1 MSETKLSELG
11 IMIDCSRNAVV
22 NLPALKDF
30 TKLCAKLGYDFIGLY
45 TEDTIEL
52 PGEPYFGYQRG
63 RYSADEIR
71 EADAYARS
79 LGMELRPYIQ
89 TLAHIN
95 QIVDYEAYA
104 DIIDINDIL
113 LIGDP
118 KTEALIDKL
127 LKTISEVYSTKK
139 VNIGMDEAHMVG
151 LGKYL
156 EKHGFCDRVEIMLTH
171 LNKVVELCKKHGL
184 QPQMWSDMF
193 FRLLNAGAYG
203 EEDANAAKALSES
216 LANKVKIPDGLELV
230 YWDYYSTKSEHYES
244 IIAQHKAFA
253 PKLSFAGGAWKWMGF
268 APYNSYSLL
277 ITRAA
282 MKAACSSG
290 IDSFVMTMWGDDG
303 DECSMYA
310 ALPVLFEAALL
321 AGKLPKSELE
331 KDELFRKITGYTI
344 EDFMLLDLANPGCSG
359 EHKNNLSKILLFN
372 DPLLGVYDSL
382 VPKDA
387 SKYYREASDKL
398 ADATKNSSQESADK
412 EAVAPGKFDSIFRT
426 QELLCRVLE
435 HKADL
440 GCRIRKAYKDS
451 DKETLKNI
459 ADNEIPELLI
469 ILDSFYEAF
478 RKQWMA
484 ESKSFGFEVQT
495 VRIGGLRQRLSD
507 IKRIITDY
515 LSGEL
520 SCIEEL
526 ETKAIPCGYRL
537 HGESVD
543 YPEYNVY
550 QKLVTT
556 SRLSW

>member
-1 MSETKLSELG
+1 MSIAKLSELG
-11 IMIDCSRNAVV
+11 VMIDCSRNAVV
-22 NLPALKDF
+22 NLPALKEF
-30 TKLCAKLGYDFIGLY
+30 ISICAKMGYDFIGLY

-71 EADAYARS
+71 EADDYARS

-95 QIVDYEAYA
+95 QIVDYEDYA

-113 LIGDP
+113 LIGEP

-127 LKTISEVYSTKK
+127 LKTVSEVYSSKK

-156 EKHGFCDRVEIMLTH
+156 EKHGLSDRVEIMLTH

-193 FRLLNAGAYG
+193 FRLLSAGAYG
-203 EEDANAAKALSES
+203 AEDEDAAKALSES
-216 LANKVKIPDGLELV
+216 LAGKVKIPEGLELV
-230 YWDYYSTKSEHYES
+230 YWDYYSTQSDHYEK
-244 IIAQHKAFA
+244 IIAQHRAFA
-253 PKLSFAGGAWKWMGF
+253 PKISFAGGAWKWMGF

-277 ITRAA
+277 TTRAA
-282 MKAACSSG
+282 MKACLNTG
-290 IDSFVMTMWGDDG
+290 LDSFAMTLWGDDG
-303 DECSMYA
+303 DECSIYA
-310 ALPVLFEAALL
+310 VLPVLFEAALL
-321 AGKLPKSELE
+321 GGKLPSGDMKN
-331 KDELFRKITGYTI
+331 DELFREITGYTTG
-344 EDFMLLDLANPGCSG
+344 DFMLLDLANPGCSG

-387 SKYYREASDKL
+387 SKYYKEAADKL
-398 ADATKNSSQESADK
+398 ANVTKNCTPESTDK
-412 EAVAPGKFDSIFRT
+412 APGKFDIIFRT

-435 HKADL
+435 YKADL
-440 GCRIRKAYKDS
+440 GCRLRKAYKDS

-469 ILDSFYEAF
+469 ILDSFYDAF

-495 VRIGGLRQRLSD
+495 VRIGGLKQRLSD
-507 IKRIITDY
+507 IRRIITDY
-515 LSGEL
+515 LSGD
-520 SCIEEL
+520 IPYIDEL
-526 ETKAIPCGYRL
+526 ETKALPCGYGL

-543 YPEYNVY
+543 NPEYNVY